1 MLSFLTKKSS
11 DGGRGDV
18 AFIQR
23 DVSKQV
29 DLARDILDMARQ
41 LDEII
46 AQAQST
52 EERDRLQKI
61 RDRAVQNAQELAENA
76 RATSNTASRMLSE

>member
-18 AFIQR
+18 TFIQR

>member
-1 MLSFLTKKSS
+1 MLSFLTKKSG
-11 DGGRGDV
+11 DGVRGNV
-18 AFIQR
+18 TFIQR

-29 DLARDILDMARQ
+29 DLARDILEMARQ
-41 LDEII
+41 LDELI

-52 EERDRLQKI
+52 EERDQLQKI